1 VVVAEGVTV
10 ELPAAETE
18 PIPWSMIN
26 AVALDTLQLSMEEL
40 PDEMVV
46 GLAANEFTVGAP
58 PPNGQLI
65 QDASKSGMAITRAT
79 SKRENFPFIPELS
92 S

>member
-1 VVVAEGVTV
+1 VVVAAGVTV

-26 AVALDTLQLSMEEL
+26 AVALDTLQLRTEEL
-40 PDEMVV
+40 PDETVV
-46 GLAANEFTVGAP
+46 GLAVNEFTVGAL

-65 QDASKSGMAITRAT
+65 HDASKSGRGSMRAI
-79 SKRENFPFIPELS
+79 SK
-92 S
+92 